1 MTIRKILLAAGLSLA
16 ASAASAATVSFVGSA
31 QGTDYQIDFSDDTAG
46 LIDVTVTATA
56 NPNNADLFGL
66 AFDWLGTP
74 APVGGTGPNSDF
86 SFVSSNTGEGIVAV
100 CVDTLS
106 CGGGLNFNGTGVTAF
121 DYIIR
126 MGSAGLFNGQ
136 YLNFFNFTIASGLA
150 LDDFL
155 GDSFGIRAQSTGP
168 TGDDS
173 LKLIDFERVPPI
185 PVPAAGFMLLLGLGG
200 LAAVRRRK
208 TPA

>member
-1 MTIRKILLAAGLSLA
+1 MKIKTFLLAAGLTIA
-16 ASAASAATVSFVGSA
+16 ATASSAATVSFVGSA
-31 QGTDYQIDFSDDTAG
+31 QGTDYQIDFSDDAAG

-56 NPNNADLFGL
+56 NPNNADLLGL

-74 APVGGTGPNSDF
+74 APTSSDF
-86 SFVSSNTGEGIVAV
+86 AFVSSNTGEGITAI
-100 CVDTLS
+100 CEDALT
-106 CGGGLNFNGTGVTAF
+106 CGQGLNFNGTGVTAF
-121 DYIIR
+121 DYIVR
-126 MGSAGLFNGQ
+126 MGSQGLFNGQ
-136 YLNFFNFTIASGLA
+136 YLNLFNFTIASGLA

-155 GDSFGIRAQSTGP
+155 GESFGIRAQSTGP
-168 TGDDS
+168 DGNDS

-208 TPA
+208 TAA

>member
-1 MTIRKILLAAGLSLA
+1 MMIKKILLAAGFALA
-16 ASAASAATVSFVGSA
+16 GSAASAATVSFVGSA
-31 QGTDYQIDFSDDTAG
+31 DGTDYQIDFSDDAAG

-66 AFDWLGTP
+66 AFDWLGAP
-74 APVGGTGPNSDF
+74 APIASDF
-86 SFVSSNTGEGIVAV
+86 NFVSSNTGEGITAV
-100 CVDTLS
+100 CTDTVF
-106 CGGGLNFNGTGVTAF
+106 CGGGLNFSGTGVTAF

-126 MGSAGLFNGQ
+126 MGDAGLFNGSQ
-136 YLNFFNFTIASGLA
+136 FLNFFNFNIASNLG

-168 TGDDS
+168 DGEGS
-173 LKLIDFERVPPI
+173 LKLVDFERVPPI

-208 TPA
+208 AAS